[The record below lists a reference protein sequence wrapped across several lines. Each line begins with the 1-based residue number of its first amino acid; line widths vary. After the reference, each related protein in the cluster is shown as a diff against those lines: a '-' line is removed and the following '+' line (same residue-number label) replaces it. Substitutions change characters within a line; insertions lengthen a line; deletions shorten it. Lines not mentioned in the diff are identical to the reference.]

1 MKKIV
6 TVALLISA
14 ITTSVHARRSE
25 AGAALVASGANV
37 TMAGVSATF
46 GWSAVAV
53 VSSATASFAGVI
65 AAALGTGMLRYQGL
79 DTESIEVLSGQ
90 SSLDEQPALSMF
102 KEDILA
108 NAEANEEKIFEATGE
123 NVDLF
128 SLTDEEFAAIALGTI
143 AN

>member
-1 MKKIV
+1 
-6 TVALLISA
+6 
-14 ITTSVHARRSE
+14 
-25 AGAALVASGANV
+25 
-37 TMAGVSATF
+37 
-46 GWSAVAV
+46 
-53 VSSATASFAGVI
+53 
-65 AAALGTGMLRYQGL
+65 MLRYQGL